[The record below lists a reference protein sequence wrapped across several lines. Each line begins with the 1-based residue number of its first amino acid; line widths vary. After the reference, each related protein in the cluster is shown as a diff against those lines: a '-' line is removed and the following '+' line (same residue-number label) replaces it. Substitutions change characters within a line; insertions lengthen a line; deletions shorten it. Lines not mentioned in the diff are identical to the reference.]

1 MFTSLH
7 RALGIGPTEKIT
19 SEMLD
24 KLVEFGVEEASD
36 LDFKEKAPP
45 ASAVAAG
52 DMKKDLCAMA
62 NTGGGVI
69 VYGIRESSENKDQAG
84 SRSSAGST
92 GPEFEQAV
100 LQLVYGSIA
109 PPLNGLEFHRVDEG
123 RENNALVLVVP
134 ASRQAPHMY
143 FVEKKDKRTLA
154 VPVRNGAYSEWLTE
168 PEIARLYRQRF
179 EAQGKADE
187 QLQVLFERT
196 IQLRADEGYWM
207 AGVAHPTSSA
217 IALNREAAAV
227 SRVALAAKDHAIRRQ
242 YDGGI
247 TPLTASYH
255 SCRRGFRSWRFAKDR
270 EGERPEVYVEFHDDG
285 AISVLCR
292 LDEEVAESSTSLV
305 SSYRLAVVAGDLVAL
320 MAEYSRLTGVREY
333 DVRIGMQWSGSR
345 PLEIFN
351 PSNVNFFHE
360 KPLPIHHFIPVTA
373 TVDISDPETLLDSA
387 RSIAL
392 DCLNQAGITRL
403 TVFQS

>member
-1 MFTSLH
+1 MFTTLH
-7 RALGIGPTEKIT
+7 RALGLGPTEKIT

-36 LDFKEKAPP
+36 LDFKEKVPP

-100 LQLVYGSIA
+100 LQLAYGSIA

-154 VPVRNGAYSEWLTE
+154 APVRNGAYSEWLTE

-179 EAQGKADE
+179 EAQARADE

-217 IALNREAAAV
+217 IAFKREAATI
-227 SRVALAAKDHAIRRQ
+227 SNVALAAKGHAIRKQ

-247 TPLTASYH
+247 TPLTAGFQR
-255 SCRRGFRSWRFAKDR
+255 CRRGFRSWRFAEDR
-270 EGERPEVYVEFHDDG
+270 DWERPEAYVEFHDDG

-292 LDEEVAESSTSLV
+292 LDQEVAGSSSSSV

-333 DVRIGMQWSGSR
+333 DVRIGMQWTGAR
-345 PLEIFN
+345 PLEILA
-351 PSNVNFFHE
+351 PSDIRFFDE
-360 KPLPIHHFIPVTA
+360 KPLPINQFIPVTA
-373 TVDISDPETLLDSA
+373 TVDISGSESLLDSA
-387 RSIAL
+387 RSLAL

>member
-1 MFTSLH
+1 
-7 RALGIGPTEKIT
+7 
-19 SEMLD
+19 
-24 KLVEFGVEEASD
+24 
-36 LDFKEKAPP
+36 
-45 ASAVAAG
+45 
-52 DMKKDLCAMA
+52 MA

-84 SRSSAGST
+84 TRSSAGST

-100 LQLVYGSIA
+100 LQLAYGSIA

-179 EAQGKADE
+179 EAQGRADE

-207 AGVAHPTSSA
+207 AGVAYPASSV
-217 IALNREAAAV
+217 IGFKREAVAI
-227 SRVALAAKDHAIRRQ
+227 RKVALAAKDHAIRRQ

-247 TPLTASYH
+247 TPLTASYQ
-255 SCRRGFRSWRFAKDR
+255 SCRRGFRSWRFAEDR
-270 EGERPEVYVEFHDDG
+270 DRERPETYVEFHDDG

-292 LDEEVAESSTSLV
+292 LDEAVAGSGTSSI
-305 SSYRLAVVAGDLVAL
+305 SSYRLAVVAGDLLAL
-320 MAEYSRLTGVREY
+320 MAEYSQLTGVREY
-333 DVRIGMQWSGSR
+333 DVRIGMEWTGARS
-345 PLEIFN
+345 LEIIA
-351 PSNVNFFHE
+351 PKDIRFFDE
-360 KPLPIHHFIPVTA
+360 KPLPITHFIPVTV
-373 TVDISDPETLLDSA
+373 TVDVSDPETLLDSA
-387 RSIAL
+387 RSLAL

-403 TVFQS
+403 TVFDS